1 MAGAVGIAA
10 CEGHAGCDG
19 NTSFPKK
26 ACSRG
31 GRGAFGAQAMRSYV
45 YILLL
50 GAGLLTLAI
59 VVRSGIFAR
68 SSPGDEPINSAMRA
82 ALATESPQLSA
93 DDAQLIRQRYPTAY
107 AMPSGLRYINLA
119 PGTGTARPQIGD
131 TVTAQY
137 DGRLLDGTPF
147 DSSRQHGGPFRF
159 KVGVG
164 QVIKGWDE
172 AFLTMKKGGRR
183 TLIIPYWLAYGDAG
197 SPPLIPARAT
207 LVFDVEL
214 VDFH

>member
-1 MAGAVGIAA
+1 
-10 CEGHAGCDG
+10 
-19 NTSFPKK
+19 
-26 ACSRG
+26 
-31 GRGAFGAQAMRSYV
+31 MRSYV
-45 YILLL
+45 YILVL
-50 GAGLLTLAI
+50 GACLLTLAI
-59 VVRSGIFAR
+59 VVRSGMFFR
-68 SSPGDEPINSAMRA
+68 HGPLDEPINSAMRQ
-82 ALATESPQLSA
+82 ALSQESPQLSTGE
-93 DDAQLIRQRYPTAY
+93 AQYINQRYPTAY
-107 AMPSGLRYINLA
+107 TMPSGLMYINTA
-119 PGTGTARPQIGD
+119 PGEGGKPRVGD

-172 AFLTMKKGGRR
+172 AFLTMKKGGKR
-183 TLIIPYWLAYGDAG
+183 TLIIPYWLAYGEEG
-197 SPPLIPARAT
+197 RPPVIPPRAT